1 MTRTAKSRQLLFV
14 GRCNDTATQMAEAFA
29 ATLMFP
35 VGIAAASAGLTPTHV
50 QPWAVRIMAEVGID
64 ISPQVA
70 KPLLAFEPAAI
81 NTLVLVEDGI
91 GLPSGYQAVPQ
102 VQWRLDP
109 AAAMPRP
116 ADARLAHQRQLRD
129 RVELLVFRLI
139 TSGVLSRPRVTH

>member
-1 MTRTAKSRQLLFV
+1 MTRAARSRQLLFV

-50 QPWAVRIMAEVGID
+50 QPWAVRVMAEIGLD

-70 KPLLAFEPAAI
+70 KPLLAFEPATI
-81 NTLVLVEDGI
+81 NTLVLVEHGI
-91 GLPSGYQAVPQ
+91 GLPLGFQAVPQ
-102 VQWRLDP
+102 IQWRLDP

-116 ADARLAHQRQLRD
+116 ADARLADQRKLRD

-139 TSGVLSRPRVTH
+139 TSGALSRPHASH